1 MQTTSLWRNIIR
13 FVFLVLLQGI
23 ALEHISLP
31 GNLHW
36 ILYPLFVVL
45 LPLQTPAVAVLLASF
60 AAGFCVAELKEAL
73 PLVKFGK
80 PVQILGAVL
89 DYEIPAVVA
98 NHIILGIT
106 DVEVAK

>member
-60 AAGFCVAELKEAL
+60 AAGFCVDLLCGVPGLNAAAATLAATRWPRPSWKEKRRSTSVLLAERR
-73 PLVKFGK
+73 
-80 PVQILGAVL
+80 
-89 DYEIPAVVA
+89 
-98 NHIILGIT
+98 
-106 DVEVAK
+106 